1 MTAVILSEGQVDLM
15 GAGNSTIV
23 VIVGGVEDVGDPV
36 LKEVDVVVV
45 EAEEDEAEVG
55 VQDVAASVEGDV
67 VEEEGAFI
75 SLGLVI
81 DLAQTGKLNCL
92 VHIPTPSR
100 GCQ

>member
-1 MTAVILSEGQVDLM
+1 MGERDAKASESPS
-15 GAGNSTIV
+15 NSEV
-23 VIVGGVEDVGDPV
+23 EVG
-36 LKEVDVVVV
+36 
-45 EAEEDEAEVG
+45 VG

-81 DLAQTGKLNCL
+81 DLAQTGKLNSP

-100 GCQ
+100 HQ